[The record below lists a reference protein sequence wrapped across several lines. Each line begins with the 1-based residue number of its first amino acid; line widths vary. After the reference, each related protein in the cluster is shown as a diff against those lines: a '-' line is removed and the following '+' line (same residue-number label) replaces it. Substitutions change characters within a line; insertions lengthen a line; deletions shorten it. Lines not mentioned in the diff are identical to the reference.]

1 MGTLLCY
8 GLDCGRCS
16 QAVRERQQRLLA
28 RQARPSCC
36 PYSSSSRDSSDS
48 CRHRATASSFRPAER
63 TFLRS
68 RWQPVLR
75 KRKQRRLVPQH
86 TALNT
91 QGAATL
97 PRDAGPL
104 RQAEELVKMAPVRHE
119 AGLPPTTGSDIA
131 HKDGSLPAGADPRP
145 VARLEQ
151 GLGFWK
157 LLWMHT
163 LRKSLETK
171 PGALPTM
178 VQQSHR
184 RYMYRMARLPRC
196 CPPVLPPPTSFLRRP
211 CSCMRM
217 CGRPWRCTFE
227 RRSCATAGASHSY

>member
-1 MGTLLCY
+1 MSLGAAGPHLQRPAGHLAQAQGPSSQTLAHSAPRPPSLADAEAPHGCRSSLLWVGSRPMGTLLCY

-16 QAVRERQQRLLA
+16 QAVRERQQRLIA

-63 TFLRS
+63 TFLGS

-75 KRKQRRLVPQH
+75 KRKQRRLFPQH

-119 AGLPPTTGSDIA
+119 A
-131 HKDGSLPAGADPRP
+131 SLR
-145 VARLEQ
+145 
-151 GLGFWK
+151 
-157 LLWMHT
+157 
-163 LRKSLETK
+163 
-171 PGALPTM
+171 
-178 VQQSHR
+178 
-184 RYMYRMARLPRC
+184 
-196 CPPVLPPPTSFLRRP
+196 PPPRL
-211 CSCMRM
+211 
-217 CGRPWRCTFE
+217 
-227 RRSCATAGASHSY
+227 